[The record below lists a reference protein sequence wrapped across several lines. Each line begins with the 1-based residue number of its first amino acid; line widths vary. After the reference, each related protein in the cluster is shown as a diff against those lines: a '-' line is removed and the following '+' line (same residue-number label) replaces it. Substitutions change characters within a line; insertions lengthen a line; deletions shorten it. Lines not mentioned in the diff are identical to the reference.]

1 MIQKESFN
9 MRQALITAR
18 NLYKKFGD
26 LVAVDHIDFDID
38 EGETYGFLG
47 PNGAGKTTTMK
58 MIYCFVLPDGGS
70 LTVDG
75 LDVLRHPRK
84 IKQKLGVVHQEDSLD
99 PDLTVKK
106 NLITYARYF
115 GLFGKSVSDRADEL
129 IDMMSLSDKKNTVI
143 EELSGGM
150 KRRLMIIRGLIN
162 DPKIL
167 ILDEPTT
174 GLDPQAR
181 HLVWQKLRALKKS
194 GITILLTTHYMEEA
208 EQLCDR
214 LAIMNDGR
222 IIASGSPAEL
232 IGRFAAPE
240 VIELLEPE
248 PEVIARLPAII
259 DGKGTFE
266 RHEDVLYIYGGDLSA
281 IVPALRKF
289 KTRAV
294 LERKGNLEDVFLR
307 LAGRA
312 FRE

>member
-1 MIQKESFN
+1 MQDAI
-9 MRQALITAR
+9 ITAR
-18 NLYKKFGD
+18 NLYKKFAD
-26 LVAVDHIDFDID
+26 LVAVDHIDFDIG
-38 EGETYGFLG
+38 EGETFGFLG

-75 LDVLRHPRK
+75 LDVFRHPRK
-84 IKQKLGVVHQEDSLD
+84 IKRILGVVHQEDSLD
-99 PDLTVKK
+99 PDLTVKE

-115 GLFGKSVSDRADEL
+115 GLSGKSVSDRADEL
-129 IDMMSLSDKKNTVI
+129 IEMMSLGDKKDTVI

-232 IGRFAAPE
+232 IGRFAAPD

-248 PEVIARLPAII
+248 PNMIAELPAII
-259 DGKGTFE
+259 NGKGAFE
-266 RHEDVLYIYGGDLSA
+266 MYEDVLYIYGSDLSA

-289 KTRAV
+289 STRGMLA
-294 LERKGNLEDVFLR
+294 RNGNLEDVFLR

-312 FRE
+312 LRD